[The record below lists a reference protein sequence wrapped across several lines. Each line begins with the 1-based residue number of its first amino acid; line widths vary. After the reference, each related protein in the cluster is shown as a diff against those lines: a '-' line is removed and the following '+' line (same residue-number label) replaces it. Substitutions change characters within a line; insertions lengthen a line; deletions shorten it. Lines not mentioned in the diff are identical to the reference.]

1 MVEQVYK
8 VKTINMWVNS
18 SFAIENCKESNIINQ
33 KIRDKTTEVI
43 YGVDKWY
50 TTTNG
55 VLKSYL

>member
-1 MVEQVYK
+1 
-8 VKTINMWVNS
+8 MWVNS